1 MNIDSLE
8 RAVASG
14 TEPLK
19 LQKLIA
25 LGIAI
30 ALREDTCIAHHVAD
44 ALRAGATSSELSEA
58 VNVAVAI
65 GGGSVA
71 SYGRRLR
78 QAVGQLE
85 AGEHLPGPA
94 VLVAVRS

>member
-8 RAVASG
+8 RALASG
-14 TEPLK
+14 AEPLK

-44 ALRAGATSSELSEA
+44 AISAGATSSELFDA

-65 GGGSVA
+65 GGGPTA

-78 QAVGQLE
+78 QATRQIE
-85 AGEHLPGPA
+85 AGEYLLEPA
-94 VLVAVRS
+94 VPVAVRS